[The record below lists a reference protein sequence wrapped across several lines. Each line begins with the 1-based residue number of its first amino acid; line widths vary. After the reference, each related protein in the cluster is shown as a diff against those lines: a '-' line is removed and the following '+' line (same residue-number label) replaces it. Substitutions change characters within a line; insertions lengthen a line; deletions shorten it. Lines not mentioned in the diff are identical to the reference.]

1 MNLTENNPMQLNNY
15 ILLVLMLLLLSCSSN
30 AITFRVFVPPGTDS
44 VMVIG
49 NISDLGS
56 WDHESAL
63 PMQKIDD
70 TTFTATLLIT
80 SAKQL
85 EYKFTRGS
93 WETEAL
99 NPDSS
104 VPANHRTT
112 LRKSTIL
119 QHRIY
124 QWSDNVK
131 RKASERT
138 LGITGNVIFH
148 SDFYSPQLNNYR
160 TVTVL
165 LPPSYEDALQKHYP
179 VLYLHDGQN
188 VFSPWTSLSGN
199 EWHLDE
205 TAAELTANGDMK
217 EIIMVAIDHG
227 EDRTGEYS
235 PKHKGNDYSIFLVET
250 VKPWIDS
257 TYRSLTGPENT
268 AVMGSSMGG
277 IISFHLGWE
286 FDDIFGFAGCLS
298 PAFLVDNKEI
308 VKRVEDY
315 SGNKKGCLF
324 ILYNGTEELEAQL
337 QPAVSEMIK
346 ILDRKGY
353 IENRDYCYSIFDGAT
368 HTELEWAKQSRII
381 FTTFFKQ

>member
-1 MNLTENNPMQLNNY
+1 MF
-15 ILLVLMLLLLSCSSN
+15 LLLSCASN
-30 AITFRVFVPPGTDS
+30 TVTFQVSVPLNTDS

-49 NISDLGS
+49 NISELGS

-63 PMQKIDD
+63 PMQKMDD
-70 TTFTATLLIT
+70 TTFIATITIT

-85 EYKFTRGS
+85 EYKFTHGS

-119 QHRIY
+119 QHQVY

-131 RKASERT
+131 KKASDRT
-138 LGITGNVIFH
+138 FGITGNVIFH
-148 SDFYSPQLNNYR
+148 NDVYSPQLNNYR
-160 TVTVL
+160 TVTVW

-205 TAAELTANGDMK
+205 IATELMADGNMK

-235 PKHKGNDYSIFLVET
+235 PVHKGKDYSAFMVVTI
-250 VKPWIDS
+250 KPWIDS
-257 TYRSLTGPENT
+257 TYRTLSDAENT

-286 FDDIFGFAGCLS
+286 YSDVFGFAGCLS
-298 PAFLVDNKEI
+298 PAFLVDDNEI
-308 VKRVEDY
+308 VNRVKYY
-315 SGNKKGCLF
+315 SGNKNSCLF

-337 QPAVSEMIK
+337 QPAITKMIK

-368 HTELEWAKQSRII
+368 HTELEWAKQSRSI
-381 FTTFFKQ
+381 FTIFFKQ